1 MWCHIL
7 YIFSRVNCFDY
18 IYPCCVQQINC
29 LEYIRYIFSHDFFRW
44 VQRFDRILRLILAT
58 WQNSYR
64 RARQNISFY
73 FFSSGKIHFLFFLLR
88 QNPGISLFIRLLLLF
103 LIHRPPPV
111 LLLDQEHDG
120 QDGEAAEGKH
130 VAEPLDTDVGDCE
143 NAQKDHTDYVVPDKS
158 KRNQVHTGQRIVRK
172 SAYQMLSQEKIKRK
186 RRQRRD
192 KEKSAY
198 QMLSQPPIMPSL
210 IG

>member
-18 IYPCCVQQINC
+18 IYPCCVQRINC
-29 LEYIRYIFSHDFFRW
+29 LEYIHYIFSHDFFRW
-44 VQRFDRILRLILAT
+44 VQRFDRILRLLLAT

-88 QNPGISLFIRLLLLF
+88 QNPGISLFIRPLLLLV
-103 LIHRPPPV
+103 IHRPPPV
-111 LLLDQEHDG
+111 LLLDQQHDG
-120 QDGEAAEGKH
+120 QDREAAEGKH

-158 KRNQVHTGQRIVRK
+158 IKKSSSNQ
-172 SAYQMLSQEKIKRK
+172 ANNC
-186 RRQRRD
+186 
-192 KEKSAY
+192 
-198 QMLSQPPIMPSL
+198 
-210 IG
+210 